1 MNEQELHPIS
11 ILLIDSND
19 EERHYHAECLKTYSS
34 SYRIYEAA
42 TGQRGLEQFKSS
54 PQTDCVVVELD
65 LPDMSGY
72 KVLLDLVPIASSPTV
87 PVIILTRL
95 TNPLLLEL
103 AMRTGA
109 QAAFRKVSTSG
120 EVIGLTIRTAVAT
133 VPRPVRTPLADL
145 GRRIYRPLQR
155 PVHVLD

>member
-1 MNEQELHPIS
+1 MLTKHESHSIS
-11 ILLIDSND
+11 VLLIDSHHR
-19 EERHYHAECLKTYSS
+19 ERRYYADCLKAAFSDYH
-34 SYRIYEAA
+34 IVEAA
-42 TGQRGLEQFKSS
+42 TGQRGIEHFQSS

-72 KVLLDLVPIASSPTV
+72 KVLIDLVPVASSPAI

-103 AMRTGA
+103 AMKTGA

-120 EVIGLTIRTAVAT
+120 EIIDSAIRTAVAA
-133 VPRPVRTPLADL
+133 VPRRVNFSDL
-145 GRRIYRPLQR
+145 GQRICRSATFT
-155 PVHVLD
+155 